1 MRTLMPVRRPR
12 ASLSTSADVAVPT
25 VRRSHQADTEKSG
38 AVPVSTVSPS
48 FGRDFSRLPVSVQ
61 RLSSSSSSAEQNPG
75 GADVEQ
81 DAGAGGGAAA
91 NCQIDVRATKITAL
105 GGLPVYHLFVIYRN
119 AAGVEYYYR
128 GGPGGAGGPG
138 GYGNIVTDH
147 GRYLPGTIDWAPG
160 APSVTAMSGPG
171 ACGKDASF
179 VSELGRIDGAAIPY
193 KPTGPNS
200 NSVARTILANSG
212 VPEVKPV
219 WIAPGW
225 GQVL

>member
-1 MRTLMPVRRPR
+1 MCTSVSARRSR
-12 ASLSTSADVAVPT
+12 ASVSTSADVAVPAL
-25 VRRSHQADTEKSG
+25 RRSHQVVAG
-38 AVPVSTVSPS
+38 QSTASPS

-61 RLSSSSSSAEQNPG
+61 RQASSGSSAEQ
-75 GADVEQ
+75 Q
-81 DAGAGGGAAA
+81 DAGGALDLEQGGGGGAAA
-91 NCQIDVRATKITAL
+91 NCQVDVRATKISAL
-105 GGLPVYHLFVIYRN
+105 GGLPVYHLFVIYKN
-119 AAGVEYYYR
+119 AAGLEYYYR

-138 GYGNIVTDH
+138 GYGNIVTSH
-147 GRYLPGTIDWAPG
+147 GRYRPGTVDWAPG

-171 ACGKDASF
+171 ACGKDVSF
-179 VSELGRIDGAAIPY
+179 VRELSRIDGAAIPY

-219 WIAPGW
+219 FIAPGW